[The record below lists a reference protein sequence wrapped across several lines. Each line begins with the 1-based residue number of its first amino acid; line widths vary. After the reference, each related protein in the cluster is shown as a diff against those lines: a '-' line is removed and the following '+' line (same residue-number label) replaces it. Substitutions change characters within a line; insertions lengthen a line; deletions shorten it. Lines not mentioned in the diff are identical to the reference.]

1 MWAFPHCTKATRKTR
16 KLDGLY
22 LRIVV
27 NCTKAVLA
35 GDTAAVSRFRAEDLA
50 FADERLFAAATRPAE
65 DGFRAELIE
74 DTRVEASTYPEKQ
87 FVRDSVDP
95 SCVVPVRRAP
105 GRVVPPL
112 VRLIPA
118 APKSL
123 AVGSLRSV

>member
-65 DGFRAELIE
+65 DGFRAELI
-74 DTRVEASTYPEKQ
+74 DALMASTRGFADIITPQ
-87 FVRDSVDP
+87 ANHGTHG
-95 SCVVPVRRAP
+95 RR
-105 GRVVPPL
+105 
-112 VRLIPA
+112 
-118 APKSL
+118 S
-123 AVGSLRSV
+123 